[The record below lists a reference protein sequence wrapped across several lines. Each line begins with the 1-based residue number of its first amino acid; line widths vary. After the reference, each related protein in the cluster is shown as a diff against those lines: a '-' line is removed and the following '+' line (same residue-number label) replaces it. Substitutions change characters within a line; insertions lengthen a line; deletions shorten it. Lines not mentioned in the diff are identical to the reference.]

1 VKTTIYGFDFENL
14 DLDESIEIL
23 RFSFENNIKFEELE
37 AIYLEAL
44 FQMFWILKANQL
56 LKMFDNKFQSNY
68 FTKSQYETIMSK
80 INNNIEAEKMKI

>member
-1 VKTTIYGFDFENL
+1 MKTTIYGFDFENL